1 MRNFILVLT
10 AAALGGC
17 NSSSFPTWRLPSR
30 GGDTTPVSKPTEAMP
45 AEKPAEKPAP
55 APATATATP
64 SAPAG
69 ATPVAAPVVAA
80 TPAPTPLTDLSPA
93 RPAPAAPPPAAAP
106 KAEPEMVA
114 APDPVVNAPPK
125 PAQPGRAVM
134 AYVNG
139 EPVYMDQLNQLLIS
153 GYGLAAAQQLVANE
167 LVRQEAQR
175 KGLAVTDAEVE
186 AEHQRT
192 MDTMFSTV
200 SEPNQRQRLLEQLLK
215 RNNVSQDQWNLT
227 MRRNALLAK
236 LADSQVQ
243 VAEEEVKEEFDRQ
256 YEQKVKVQHIQTAT
270 LADAQKVL
278 KDLADGAEFTALV
291 NKYSIGPTADKAGLL
306 EPFGSR
312 DTGTPPALRQVA
324 MGMKK
329 AGEVSDPIQVGTVF
343 HILKLLA
350 IIEPENV
357 KYEDVRARLAADVRK
372 RKAVA
377 LQQDILQILIR
388 GGKLQYVDPILKTQ
402 ADQGR

>member
-1 MRNFILVLT
+1 MRKFILVLT
-10 AAALGGC
+10 AAALAGC
-17 NSSSFPTWRLPSR
+17 NSSGFPTWRPPWR
-30 GGDTTPVSKPTEAMP
+30 TGDTTPVSKPTEALP
-45 AEKPAEKPAP
+45 AENPAP
-55 APATATATP
+55 TP
-64 SAPAG
+64 
-69 ATPVAAPVVAA
+69 AA
-80 TPAPTPLTDLSPA
+80 TPAEAPAAPAAPVAAAPTPIPLTDLAQPKPEPA
-93 RPAPAAPPPAAAP
+93 ATPEPAPKP
-106 KAEPEMVA
+106 EPEMVT
-114 APDPVVNAPPK
+114 APEPVVNAPPK

-139 EPVYMDQLNQLLIS
+139 EPIYMDQLNQLLIS
-153 GYGLAAAQQLVANE
+153 GYGMVVAQQLVANE

-175 KGLAVTDAEVE
+175 KGLTVTDAEVE
-186 AEHQRT
+186 AQHQRY
-192 MDTMFSTV
+192 MDALFPGVTDA
-200 SEPNQRQRLLEQLLK
+200 NQRQRLLEQLLK
-215 RNNVSQDQWNLT
+215 KNNVSQDQWNLT
-227 MRRNALLAK
+227 MRRNTLLAK
-236 LADSQVQ
+236 LADNQVQ

-256 YEQKVKVQHIQTAT
+256 YERKVRVQHIQTAS

-278 KDLADGAEFTALV
+278 KDLAEGAEFTALV

-306 EPFGSR
+306 EPFGAK

-329 AGEVSDPIQVGTVF
+329 VGEVSDPIQVGTAF

-388 GGKLQYVDPILKTQ
+388 GGKLQYVDPILKSQ
-402 ADQGR
+402 ADRGQ

>member
-1 MRNFILVLT
+1 MRNFILVLVT
-10 AAALGGC
+10 AATLAGC
-17 NSSSFPTWRLPSR
+17 SSSSFSTWRMPSR
-30 GGDTTPVSKPTEAMP
+30 NAGTTPVSKPTEAL
-45 AEKPAEKPAP
+45 PAEKPAP
-55 APATATATP
+55 APA
-64 SAPAG
+64 
-69 ATPVAAPVVAA
+69 VAAA
-80 TPAPTPLTDLSPA
+80 
-93 RPAPAAPPPAAAP
+93 PAPAAPAVPTTAPAAAVPAAPMVVAEP
-106 KAEPEMVA
+106 KVPKPAPKPAPVPEPEMVT
-114 APDPVVNAPPK
+114 APDPIVNAPPK

-153 GYGLAAAQQLVANE
+153 GYGLAVAQQLVANE

-175 KGLAVTDAEVE
+175 KGITVTDAEVE

-192 MDTMFSTV
+192 MDTMFATV
-200 SEPNQRQRLLEQLLK
+200 TDANQRQRLLEQLLK
-215 RNNVSQDQWNLT
+215 KNNVSQDQWNLT
-227 MRRNALLAK
+227 MRRNTLLAK
-236 LADSQVQ
+236 LAESQVQ
-243 VAEEEVKEEFDRQ
+243 VTDDEVKEEFDRQ
-256 YEQKVKVQHIQTAT
+256 YERKVRVQHIQTAN

-278 KDLADGAEFTALV
+278 KDIAEGAEFTALV

-306 EPFGSR
+306 EPFGSK

-329 AGEVSDPIQVGTVF
+329 VGDVSDPIQVGTAF

-350 IIEPENV
+350 IIEPENI
-357 KYEDVRARLAADVRK
+357 KFEDVRARLTADVRK

-388 GGKLQYVDPILKTQ
+388 GGKLQYVDATLKSQ
-402 ADQGR
+402 ADLGR

>member
-1 MRNFILVLT
+1 
-10 AAALGGC
+10 
-17 NSSSFPTWRLPSR
+17 
-30 GGDTTPVSKPTEAMP
+30 
-45 AEKPAEKPAP
+45 
-55 APATATATP
+55 
-64 SAPAG
+64 
-69 ATPVAAPVVAA
+69 
-80 TPAPTPLTDLSPA
+80 
-93 RPAPAAPPPAAAP
+93 
-106 KAEPEMVA
+106 MVT

-125 PAQPGRAVM
+125 PAQPGRPVM

-153 GYGLAAAQQLVANE
+153 GYGMVVAQQLVANE

-175 KGLAVTDAEVE
+175 KGLTVTDAEVE
-186 AEHQRT
+186 AEHQRY
-192 MDTMFSTV
+192 MDSLFPTV
-200 SEPNQRQRLLEQLLK
+200 TEANQRQRLLEQLLK
-215 RNNVSQDQWNLT
+215 KNNVSQDQWNLT
-227 MRRNALLAK
+227 MRRNTLLAK
-236 LADSQVQ
+236 VAENQVQ
-243 VAEEEVKEEFDRQ
+243 VAEEEVKEEFGRQ
-256 YEQKVKVQHIQTAT
+256 YERKVRVQHIQTAN

-306 EPFGSR
+306 EPFGTK

-329 AGEVSDPIQVGTVF
+329 VAEVSDPIQVGTAF

-350 IIEPENV
+350 IIEPDNV
-357 KYEDVRARLAADVRK
+357 KYEDVRAALAAEVRK

-388 GGKLQYVDPILKTQ
+388 GGKLQYVDPILKSQ
-402 ADQGR
+402 ADRGL

>member
-1 MRNFILVLT
+1 MQKLALFLAT
-10 AAALGGC
+10 AALAGC
-17 NSSSFPTWRLPSR
+17 YSSGFSTWRLPSR
-30 GGDTTPVSKPTEAMP
+30 SGNTTPVSKPIEAMP
-45 AEKPAEKPAP
+45 AEKPAPAPTTAPAAVAATAAPGPTATAPAP
-55 APATATATP
+55 APVTP
-64 SAPAG
+64 ALAPAHEPKMV
-69 ATPVAAPVVAA
+69 TAPEPIV
-80 TPAPTPLTDLSPA
+80 TAPS
-93 RPAPAAPPPAAAP
+93 R
-106 KAEPEMVA
+106 
-114 APDPVVNAPPK
+114 

-139 EPVYMDQLNQLLIS
+139 EPVYMDQLNRLLIS
-153 GYGLAAAQQLVANE
+153 GYGLAVAQQLVANE

-186 AEHQRT
+186 AEYRRT
-192 MDTMFSTV
+192 VEGMFPTV
-200 SEPNQRQRLLEQLLK
+200 AEANQRQRLLEQLLK
-215 RNNVSQDQWNLT
+215 KNNVSQEQWNLT
-227 MRRNALLAK
+227 MRRNTLLAK
-236 LADSQVQ
+236 LADKQVQ

-256 YEQKVKVQHIQTAT
+256 YERKVKVQHIQTAT

-278 KDLADGAEFTALV
+278 KDLANGAEFTALV
-291 NKYSIGPTADKAGLL
+291 NKYSLGPTADKAGLL

-312 DTGTPPALRQVA
+312 DSGTPPALRQVA

-329 AGEVSDPIQVGTVF
+329 IGEISEPIQVGTAF

-350 IIEPENV
+350 IIEPENI

-372 RKAVA
+372 TKAVA

-388 GGKLQYVDPILKTQ
+388 GGKLQYVDPILKSQ

>member
-1 MRNFILVLT
+1 MRDFILVLT
-10 AAALGGC
+10 AAALAGC
-17 NSSSFPTWRLPSR
+17 GSSSFSTWRLPSR
-30 GGDTTPVSKPTEAMP
+30 GGDTTPVSKPIEAMP
-45 AEKPAEKPAP
+45 AEKPAPAPVATPAP
-55 APATATATP
+55 APV
-64 SAPAG
+64 PA
-69 ATPVAAPVVAA
+69 APVAAS
-80 TPAPTPLTDLSPA
+80 TPGPIPLTDLSPA
-93 RPAPAAPPPAAAP
+93 RPPAASPKPAPAPTP
-106 KAEPEMVA
+106 EPEMVT

-125 PAQPGRAVM
+125 PAQPGRPVM

-153 GYGLAAAQQLVANE
+153 GYGMSVAQQLVANE

-192 MDTMFSTV
+192 MDAMFSTV

-227 MRRNALLAK
+227 MRRNTLLAK
-236 LADSQVQ
+236 LADNQVQ
-243 VAEEEVKEEFDRQ
+243 VTEEETKEEFDRQ
-256 YEQKVKVQHIQTAT
+256 YERKVKVQHIQTAT

-278 KDLADGAEFTALV
+278 KDLADGAEFTAMV

-306 EPFGSR
+306 EPFGSK

-329 AGEVSDPIQVGTVF
+329 IGEVSDPIQVGTAF
-343 HILKLLA
+343 HILKLLG
-350 IIEPENV
+350 IIEPENI
-357 KYEDVRARLAADVRK
+357 KYENVQARLAADVHK

-377 LQQDILQILIR
+377 LQQDILQILVR
-388 GGKLQYVDPILKTQ
+388 GGKLQYVDPILKSQ
-402 ADQGR
+402 ADQGQ

>member
-10 AAALGGC
+10 VAALTGC
-17 NSSSFPTWRLPSR
+17 GSSSFSTWRMPSR
-30 GGDTTPVSKPTEAMP
+30 GGDTTPVSKPTEAL
-45 AEKPAEKPAP
+45 PAEKPAP
-55 APATATATP
+55 GPVATTAPAPAAPTP
-64 SAPAG
+64 VAAVP
-69 ATPVAAPVVAA
+69 ATPVA
-80 TPAPTPLTDLSPA
+80 APTPLTDLSPVKPA
-93 RPAPAAPPPAAAP
+93 DTSPKPAPA
-106 KAEPEMVA
+106 PEMVT

-125 PAQPGRAVM
+125 PAQPGRLVM

-139 EPVYMDQLNQLLIS
+139 EPVYMDHLNQLLVS
-153 GYGLAAAQQLVANE
+153 GYGMVVAQQLVANE
-167 LVRQEAQR
+167 LVRQEARR

-186 AEHQRT
+186 AEHQRY
-192 MDTMFSTV
+192 MDALFPTV
-200 SEPNQRQRLLEQLLK
+200 TEANQRQRLLEQLLK
-215 RNNVSQDQWNLT
+215 KNNVSQDQWNLT
-227 MRRNALLAK
+227 MRRNTLLAK
-236 LADSQVQ
+236 LADNQVQ
-243 VAEEEVKEEFDRQ
+243 VTEEEVKEEFDRQ
-256 YEQKVKVQHIQTAT
+256 YERKVRVQHIQTAN

-278 KDLADGAEFTALV
+278 KDLGEGSEFTALV
-291 NKYSIGPTADKAGLL
+291 NKYSIGPTAERAGLL

-329 AGEVSDPIQVGTVF
+329 VGEVSDPIQVGTAF

-357 KYEDVRARLAADVRK
+357 KYENVRARLAVDVRK

-388 GGKLQYVDPILKTQ
+388 GGKLQYVDPILKNQ
-402 ADQGR
+402 ADQVQ

>member
-10 AAALGGC
+10 AAALAGC

-30 GGDTTPVSKPTEAMP
+30 GGDTTPVSKPIEAMP
-45 AEKPAEKPAP
+45 AEKPAPAAPVPAAAAPVAASTPGPIPLTDLSLVKPAAALPKPAP
-55 APATATATP
+55 APTP
-64 SAPAG
+64 
-69 ATPVAAPVVAA
+69 
-80 TPAPTPLTDLSPA
+80 
-93 RPAPAAPPPAAAP
+93 
-106 KAEPEMVA
+106 EPEMVT

-125 PAQPGRAVM
+125 PAQPGRPVM

-153 GYGLAAAQQLVANE
+153 GYGMSVAQQLVANE

-192 MDTMFSTV
+192 MDSMFSTV

-215 RNNVSQDQWNLT
+215 RNNVSLDQWNLT
-227 MRRNALLAK
+227 MRRNTLLAK
-236 LADSQVQ
+236 LADNQVQ
-243 VAEEEVKEEFDRQ
+243 VTEEETKEEFDRQ
-256 YEQKVKVQHIQTAT
+256 YERKVKVQHIQTAT

-306 EPFGSR
+306 EPFGSK

-329 AGEVSDPIQVGTVF
+329 IGEVSDPIQVGTAF
-343 HILKLLA
+343 HILKLLG
-350 IIEPENV
+350 IIEPENI
-357 KYEDVRARLAADVRK
+357 KYENVQARLAADVRK

-377 LQQDILQILIR
+377 LQQDILQILVR
-388 GGKLQYVDPILKTQ
+388 GGKLQYVDPILKSQ
-402 ADQGR
+402 ADQGQ

>member
-1 MRNFILVLT
+1 MRDFILVLT
-10 AAALGGC
+10 AAALAGC
-17 NSSSFPTWRLPSR
+17 GSSSFSTWRLPSR
-30 GGDTTPVSKPTEAMP
+30 GGDTTPVSKPIEAMP
-45 AEKPAEKPAP
+45 AEKPAPAPVATPAP
-55 APATATATP
+55 APV
-64 SAPAG
+64 PA
-69 ATPVAAPVVAA
+69 APVAAS
-80 TPAPTPLTDLSPA
+80 TPGPIPLTDLSPA
-93 RPAPAAPPPAAAP
+93 RPPAASPKPAPAPTP
-106 KAEPEMVA
+106 EPEMVT

-125 PAQPGRAVM
+125 PAQPGRPVM

-139 EPVYMDQLNQLLIS
+139 EPVYMDQLNQLLIT
-153 GYGLAAAQQLVANE
+153 GYGMAVAQQLVANE

-192 MDTMFSTV
+192 MDAMFSTV

-227 MRRNALLAK
+227 MRRNTLLAK
-236 LADSQVQ
+236 LAENQVQ
-243 VAEEEVKEEFDRQ
+243 VTEEETKDEFDRQ
-256 YEQKVKVQHIQTAT
+256 YERKVKVQHIQTAT

-306 EPFGSR
+306 EPFGSK

-329 AGEVSDPIQVGTVF
+329 IGEVSDPIQVGTAF
-343 HILKLLA
+343 HILKLLG
-350 IIEPENV
+350 IIEPENI
-357 KYEDVRARLAADVRK
+357 KYENVQARLAADVRK

-377 LQQDILQILIR
+377 LQQDILQILVR
-388 GGKLQYVDPILKTQ
+388 GGKLQYVDPILKSQ